1 MRFTIKLKLAVTFTV
16 IILLAGGMAWVG
28 VNGLGSLNTSL
39 DNLIKGPVARVE
51 LGGEIEK
58 AMLRTIRAEKNLV
71 LSDTPE
77 QVRTYDGNLSRERAG
92 FTTQL
97 EKLES
102 VASTEGKHKLA
113 AVSATSQQWA
123 QVQDKIRELS
133 KRGASDQEAREE
145 AKRTSRKKRDARWPT
160 RWRAVSLASSSLIS
174 RS

>member
-71 LSDTPE
+71 LADTPE
-77 QVRTYDGNLSRERAG
+77 QIRTYDGNLSRERAG

-145 AKRTSRKKRDARWPT
+145 AKGLLGKRGT
-160 RWRAVSLASSSLIS
+160 RAGQPDGERYRRRRRA
-174 RS
+174 

>member
-71 LSDTPE
+71 LADTPE

-113 AVSATSQQWA
+113 AVGATSQQWA
-123 QVQDKIRELS
+123 QVQDKMRELS

-145 AKRTSRKKRDARWPT
+145 AKGLSDKRGT
-160 RWRAVSLASSSLIS
+160 RAG
-174 RS
+174 